1 MGEGLYHNTNS
12 SFVTMPLCDH
22 SPHPVGSSVFSHSQ
36 RGGLGQ
42 VTRTVVVLAKCPPPS
57 YVCVDSPL
65 CATCVDGTCLCLSTP
80 DAATEVDEAE
90 PAYVPPVD
98 TAPPVLTLLGGGE
111 RALIVGVNGGELSK
125 PFAFLKESTYW
136 MAHFSET

>member
-1 MGEGLYHNTNS
+1 MYHNTNS

-80 DAATEVDEAE
+80 DAATEVEEAE

-111 RALIVGVNGGELSK
+111 RALIVGVNGGELS
-125 PFAFLKESTYW
+125 
-136 MAHFSET
+136 